1 MEAVREQAKSPI
13 LPNHGQG
20 EKAVG
25 LGSGPMGADCGSDWV
40 GNVPQAGGQ
49 YVMKWFPSFD
59 FQRRNRELKEEI
71 EAHLQ
76 MAIADR
82 VARGETEE
90 TARQAAA
97 REFGNIL
104 LVQDV
109 TRQMWGGGWF
119 EQLGRDVR
127 YALRQLRKNPGFAI
141 TATAMLAIAI
151 CANSTVFSWIDGT
164 MLRPIPGA
172 RDTGELVSLQ
182 RGERNFSPT
191 PPFSYLD
198 YRDLREQNHTFAG
211 ILAYHHDWIT
221 LTGGAQ
227 PERVYIANVS
237 SNYFDVLGV
246 KPMLGRFFLAE
257 EETRP
262 AIPNVVLSYSLWKT
276 RFAED
281 PAIVG
286 KSIEIARHPV
296 TVIGVAPE
304 GVVGAMPGLRD
315 DLWVTLDPLG
325 TDPWRMTHRS
335 GGAVWLNVIGRLRPG
350 VSRGQAA
357 QDLDTLMH
365 NIVAAYPNQHLGE
378 NRITLDPMWRSPF
391 GANGYMAATLPILL
405 AFAAVVLLLTCA
417 NVATLTLVGF
427 VSRRR
432 ELSIRQSL
440 GANRI
445 QLVRQMVLEGVVL
458 SIVAGAVALVLTSW
472 TSKTFAWFFPT
483 NSNPLI
489 LNGSMDYRVVI
500 GIAVSSLLAGMLCG
514 ALPAWRSSH
523 APAIEVLKAESASI
537 SGGSRN
543 RKLLSGLVV
552 AQIALTLPLLLCS
565 GLFLRTLRNLAAA
578 NPGFEQD
585 HVLTA
590 SVGLNIA
597 GYSNDE
603 AQLIRH
609 RILDR
614 VSALPGVEVA
624 SLTDWI
630 PMTLIQKR
638 NDAYP
643 EGYVPHPHES
653 LLVQNAE
660 VGPRYFESLHIPIL
674 EGREFTLNDDE
685 KAPRVIIVDQTAAR
699 RYWPGQDPLGKR
711 LTVWGRLF
719 TVVGVARNST
729 HTFVNESPE
738 PMVYMNFFQHP
749 GYETMV
755 QVKTEG
761 NPVDLEPM
769 VENAIHGI
777 DSRLPVF
784 DVRSMRE
791 STQMASTFAVIEST
805 LAGMFAL
812 IGLILAITGIYGVVA
827 YRTQLRTHEI
837 GIRMALGASRV
848 DVLRLVLLQGLWL
861 TGVGLALGL
870 AFALGLTRLIARLL
884 YGIGAHDPLT
894 VASVVMLLGTMSLV
908 ACYFPAH
915 RAMRRNPVTAIREL

>member
-1 MEAVREQAKSPI
+1 V
-13 LPNHGQG
+13 
-20 EKAVG
+20 
-25 LGSGPMGADCGSDWV
+25 
-40 GNVPQAGGQ
+40 
-49 YVMKWFPSFD
+49 KWFSSFGL
-59 FQRRNRELKEEI
+59 QRRNRELQEEI
-71 EAHLQ
+71 DAHLQ

-82 VARGETEE
+82 VARGETAEA
-90 TARQAAA
+90 ARQAAV

-109 TRQMWGGGWF
+109 TRQMWGQSWL
-119 EQLGRDVR
+119 EKLSRDVR
-127 YALRQLRKNPGFAI
+127 YAFRQLRKSPGFAI
-141 TATAMLAIAI
+141 TATAMLAVAI

-164 MLRPIPGA
+164 MLRPVPGA
-172 RDTGELVSLQ
+172 RDTGDLVSLQ

-211 ILAYHHDWIT
+211 ILAYHHDWIA
-221 LTGGAQ
+221 LTGNAQ

-237 SNYFDVLGV
+237 ANYFDVLGI
-246 KPMLGRFFLAE
+246 KPLLGRFFLPE
-257 EETRP
+257 EESR
-262 AIPNVVLSYSLWKT
+262 AVPNVVLGYSLWKT
-276 RFAED
+276 RYAED

-286 KSIEIARHPV
+286 KSIEVARHPV

-304 GVVGAMPGLRD
+304 GVVGAMPGIRE

-325 TDPWRMTHRS
+325 TDEWRMTHRS

-365 NIVAAYPNQHLGE
+365 HIVTAYPDQHLGD

-405 AFAAVVLLLTCA
+405 AFAGLVLLLTSA
-417 NVATLTLVGF
+417 NVATLTLVRF

-432 ELSIRQSL
+432 ELAVRQSL

-445 QLVRQMVLEGVVL
+445 QLVRQMMLEGAVL
-458 SIVAGAVALVLTSW
+458 SIVAGVVALELTSW
-472 TSKTFAWFFPT
+472 TSKTFAWFFPA
-483 NSNPLI
+483 NAIPLV
-489 LNGSMDYRVVI
+489 LNGNMDHKVVI
-500 GIAVSSLLAGMLCG
+500 GIAVFSLLAGMLCG

-552 AQIALTLPLLLCS
+552 AQIALSLPLLLCS
-565 GLFLRTLRNLAAA
+565 GLLLRTLRNLAGA

-585 HVLTA
+585 HILTA

-603 AQLIRH
+603 TQLIRH
-609 RILDR
+609 KILDR
-614 VSALPGVEVA
+614 VSALPGVKVA

-630 PMTLIQKR
+630 PMTLSHKGE
-638 NDAYP
+638 DAYP

-653 LLVQNAE
+653 LQVYHAE
-660 VGPRYFESLHIPIL
+660 VSPRYFESLNIPIL
-674 EGREFTLNDDE
+674 EGREFTPDDDE
-685 KAPRVIIVDQTAAR
+685 KAPRVLIVDQTAAR

-711 LTVWGRLF
+711 LRVWGRLF

-729 HTFVNESPE
+729 HIFVNESPE
-738 PMVYMNFFQHP
+738 PMVYMSFFQE
-749 GYETMV
+749 GYETIV

-761 NPVDLEPM
+761 NPLDLAPA
-769 VENAIHGI
+769 VEQAIHGI

-791 STQMASTFAVIEST
+791 CTQMASSFAVIQSI

-812 IGLILAITGIYGVVA
+812 IGLVLAVTGIYGVVA

-837 GIRMALGASRV
+837 GVRMALGASRV

-861 TGVGLALGL
+861 TGIGLALGL
-870 AFALGLTRLIARLL
+870 AFALGLTRIIVRLL
-884 YGIGAHDPLT
+884 YGIGANDPVT
-894 VASVVMLLGTMSLV
+894 VVSVVMLLGAMSLL
-908 ACYFPAH
+908 ACYLPAH

>member
-1 MEAVREQAKSPI
+1 
-13 LPNHGQG
+13 
-20 EKAVG
+20 
-25 LGSGPMGADCGSDWV
+25 
-40 GNVPQAGGQ
+40 
-49 YVMKWFPSFD
+49 MKWFPSFG
-59 FQRRNRELKEEI
+59 FQRRKRELQEEI
-71 EAHLQ
+71 DAHLQ

-82 VARGETEE
+82 VARGETAE

-97 REFGNIL
+97 REFGNIP
-104 LVQDV
+104 LVQDM
-109 TRQMWGGGWF
+109 TRDMWGQAWF
-119 EQLGRDVR
+119 EQLGRDVL
-127 YALRQLRKNPGFAI
+127 YALRQLRKSPGFAI
-141 TATAMLAIAI
+141 TATAMLAVAI

-172 RDTGELVSLQ
+172 RNTGDLVSLQ

-198 YRDLREQNHTFAG
+198 YRDLHEQNHTFAG

-221 LTGGAQ
+221 LTDGAQ

-237 SNYFDVLGV
+237 ANYFDVLGI

-262 AIPNVVLSYSLWKT
+262 AVPSVVLGYALWEL
-276 RFAED
+276 RHSPA

-286 KSIEIARHPV
+286 KTIEIARHPV

-304 GVVGAMPGLRD
+304 GVVGAMPGIRE

-325 TDPWRMTHRS
+325 TEVWRMTHRS

-357 QDLDTLMH
+357 QDLNTVMH
-365 NIVAAYPNQHLGE
+365 NIVAAFPDDHLGD

-417 NVATLTLVGF
+417 NVATLTLVRF

-432 ELSIRQSL
+432 ELAIRQSL

-445 QLVRQMVLEGVVL
+445 QLVRQMMLEGAVL

-472 TSKTFAWFFPT
+472 TSKTFAWFFPA

-489 LNGSMDYRVVI
+489 LNGSMDHKVVI
-500 GIAVSSLLAGMLCG
+500 GIAVSSLLVGLLCG
-514 ALPAWRSSH
+514 ALPAWRSAH

-552 AQIALTLPLLLCS
+552 AQIALSLPLLLCS
-565 GLFLRTLRNLAAA
+565 GLLLRTLRNLAGA

-585 HVLTA
+585 HILTA
-590 SVGLNIA
+590 TVGLNIA
-597 GYSNDE
+597 GYSHDE
-603 AQLIRH
+603 EQVIRH
-609 RILDR
+609 KILDR
-614 VSALPGVEVA
+614 VSALPGVKVA

-630 PMTLIQKR
+630 PMTLSHKGV
-638 NDAYP
+638 DACP

-653 LLVQNAE
+653 LQVVHAE
-660 VGPRYFESLHIPIL
+660 VSPRYFESLHIPIL
-674 EGREFTLNDDE
+674 EGREFTPDDDE
-685 KAPRVIIVDQTAAR
+685 KAPRVLIVDQTAAR
-699 RYWPGQDPLGKR
+699 RYWPGQDPLGKELR
-711 LTVWGRLF
+711 VWGSLF
-719 TVVGVARNST
+719 TVVGVVRNSI

-738 PMVYMNFFQHP
+738 PMVYMSFFQV

-761 NPVDLEPM
+761 NPVDLEPA
-769 VENAIHGI
+769 VENAIHEI
-777 DSRLPVF
+777 DTRLPVF

-791 STQMASTFAVIEST
+791 STQMASSFAVIEST

-812 IGLILAITGIYGVVA
+812 IGLVLAITGIYGVVA
-827 YRTQLRTHEI
+827 YRTQMRTHEF

-848 DVLRLVLLQGLWL
+848 DVLRLVLVQGLWL
-861 TGVGLALGL
+861 AGTGLALGL

-884 YGIGAHDPLT
+884 YGISGNDP
-894 VASVVMLLGTMSLV
+894 VSVVSVVMLLGAMSLL
-908 ACYFPAH
+908 ACYLPAH

>member
-1 MEAVREQAKSPI
+1 
-13 LPNHGQG
+13 
-20 EKAVG
+20 
-25 LGSGPMGADCGSDWV
+25 
-40 GNVPQAGGQ
+40 
-49 YVMKWFPSFD
+49 
-59 FQRRNRELKEEI
+59 
-71 EAHLQ
+71 
-76 MAIADR
+76 
-82 VARGETEE
+82 
-90 TARQAAA
+90 
-97 REFGNIL
+97 
-104 LVQDV
+104 
-109 TRQMWGGGWF
+109 
-119 EQLGRDVR
+119 
-127 YALRQLRKNPGFAI
+127 
-141 TATAMLAIAI
+141 
-151 CANSTVFSWIDGT
+151 
-164 MLRPIPGA
+164 
-172 RDTGELVSLQ
+172 
-182 RGERNFSPT
+182 
-191 PPFSYLD
+191 
-198 YRDLREQNHTFAG
+198 
-211 ILAYHHDWIT
+211 
-221 LTGGAQ
+221 
-227 PERVYIANVS
+227 
-237 SNYFDVLGV
+237 
-246 KPMLGRFFLAE
+246 
-257 EETRP
+257 
-262 AIPNVVLSYSLWKT
+262 
-276 RFAED
+276 
-281 PAIVG
+281 
-286 KSIEIARHPV
+286 
-296 TVIGVAPE
+296 
-304 GVVGAMPGLRD
+304 
-315 DLWVTLDPLG
+315 
-325 TDPWRMTHRS
+325 
-335 GGAVWLNVIGRLRPG
+335 
-350 VSRGQAA
+350 
-357 QDLDTLMH
+357 
-365 NIVAAYPNQHLGE
+365 
-378 NRITLDPMWRSPF
+378 
-391 GANGYMAATLPILL
+391 
-405 AFAAVVLLLTCA
+405 
-417 NVATLTLVGF
+417 
-427 VSRRR
+427 
-432 ELSIRQSL
+432 
-440 GANRI
+440 
-445 QLVRQMVLEGVVL
+445 VRQMMLEGALL
-458 SIVAGAVALVLTSW
+458 SIVAGVVALILTSW
-472 TSKTFAWFFPT
+472 TSKTFAWFFPA
-483 NSNPLI
+483 NSIPLI
-489 LNGSMDYRVVI
+489 LNGSMDHKVVI
-500 GIAVSSLLAGMLCG
+500 GIAVFSLLAGMLCG

-552 AQIALTLPLLLCS
+552 AQIALSLPLLICS

-685 KAPRVIIVDQTAAR
+685 KAPSVIIVDQTAAR

-711 LTVWGRLF
+711 LTVWGSLF

-738 PMVYMNFFQHP
+738 PMVYMNFLQHP

-761 NPVDLEPM
+761 NPVDLEPV
-769 VENAIHGI
+769 VENAIHQI
-777 DSRLPVF
+777 DTRLPVF

-791 STQMASTFAVIEST
+791 STQMASSFPVIQST

-812 IGLILAITGIYGVVA
+812 IGLVLAVTAIYGVVA

-861 TGVGLALGL
+861 TGIGLALGL
-870 AFALGLTRLIARLL
+870 VFALGLTRIIVRLL
-884 YGIGAHDPLT
+884 YGIGANDPVT
-894 VASVVMLLGTMSLV
+894 VVSVVMLLGAMSLL
-908 ACYFPAH
+908 ACYLPAH

>member
-1 MEAVREQAKSPI
+1 V
-13 LPNHGQG
+13 
-20 EKAVG
+20 
-25 LGSGPMGADCGSDWV
+25 
-40 GNVPQAGGQ
+40 
-49 YVMKWFPSFD
+49 KWFPSIG
-59 FQRRNRELKEEI
+59 FQRRKRELQEEI
-71 EAHLQ
+71 DAHLQ
-76 MAIADR
+76 MGIADR
-82 VARGETEE
+82 VARGETAE
-90 TARQAAA
+90 TARQAAE
-97 REFGNIL
+97 REFGNIP

-109 TRQMWGGGWF
+109 TRQMWGEGWL

-127 YALRQLRKNPGFAI
+127 YAFRQLRKSPGFTI
-141 TATAMLAIAI
+141 TAMAMLAVAI

-172 RDTGELVSLQ
+172 RDTGDLVSLQ

-198 YRDLREQNHTFAG
+198 YRDLREQNHTLTG
-211 ILAYHHDWIT
+211 MLAYHNDWIA

-237 SNYFDVLGV
+237 ANFFDVLGI
-246 KPMLGRFFLAE
+246 KPVLGRFFLPE

-262 AIPNVVLSYSLWKT
+262 DAVPSVVLGYSLWKT
-276 RFAED
+276 RYAAD

-296 TVIGVAPE
+296 TVIGIAPE
-304 GVVGAMPGLRD
+304 GFVGAAPGLRD
-315 DLWVTLDPLG
+315 DLWVALDPLG
-325 TDPWRMTHRS
+325 NDVWRMTHRDS
-335 GGAVWLNVIGRLRPG
+335 VWLILIGRLRPG
-350 VSRGQAA
+350 VNRGQAA
-357 QDLDTLMH
+357 QDLDTQMH
-365 NIVAAYPNQHLGE
+365 HIVVAYPDQHLGD

-391 GANGYMAATLPILL
+391 GVNGLMAATLPILL
-405 AFAAVVLLLTCA
+405 AFAALVLLLTCA
-417 NVATLTLVGF
+417 NVATLTLVRF

-432 ELSIRQSL
+432 ELAIRQSL
-440 GANRI
+440 GANRV
-445 QLVRQMVLEGVVL
+445 QLVRQMVMEGAVL
-458 SIVAGAVALVLTSW
+458 SIAAGAVALILTSW
-472 TSKTFAWFFPT
+472 TSKTFAWFFPA
-483 NSNPLI
+483 NSNPLV
-489 LNGSMDYRVVI
+489 LNGSMDHKVII
-500 GIAVSSLLAGMLCG
+500 GIAVASLLAGMLCG

-523 APAIEVLKAESASI
+523 APAAEVLKAESASI

-552 AQIALTLPLLLCS
+552 AQIALSLPLLLCS
-565 GLFLRTLRNLAAA
+565 GLFLRTLRNLAGA

-597 GYSNDE
+597 GYGNDE
-603 AQLIRH
+603 ARMIH
-609 RILDR
+609 HKILDR

-638 NDAYP
+638 SDAYP

-653 LLVQNAE
+653 LLVENAE

-685 KAPRVIIVDQTAAR
+685 KAPRVLIVDQTAAR

-711 LTVWGRLF
+711 LRVGGGIF
-719 TVVGVARNST
+719 MVVGVARNST
-729 HTFVNESPE
+729 HTFVNETPE
-738 PMVYMNFFQHP
+738 PMVYMSYFQRP

-761 NPVDLEPM
+761 NPVDLEPA
-769 VENAIHGI
+769 VEQAIHGI
-777 DSRLPVF
+777 DERLPVF
-784 DVRSMRE
+784 DVRPMRE
-791 STQMASTFAVIEST
+791 STQMASTFAVLQST
-805 LAGMFAL
+805 LAGIFAL
-812 IGLILAITGIYGVVA
+812 IGLVLAATGIYGVVA
-827 YRTQLRTHEI
+827 YRTQMRTHEI

-848 DVLRLVLLQGLWL
+848 NVLRLVLMQGVWL
-861 TGVGLALGL
+861 TGIGLAIGL

-884 YGIGAHDPLT
+884 YGIGASDPLT
-894 VASVVMLLGTMSLV
+894 MISVVMLLGAMSLL

>member
-1 MEAVREQAKSPI
+1 
-13 LPNHGQG
+13 
-20 EKAVG
+20 
-25 LGSGPMGADCGSDWV
+25 
-40 GNVPQAGGQ
+40 
-49 YVMKWFPSFD
+49 MKWFPSFG
-59 FQRRNRELKEEI
+59 FQRRKRELQEEI
-71 EAHLQ
+71 DAHLR

-82 VARGETEE
+82 VARGETAE

-97 REFGNIL
+97 REFGNIP

-109 TRQMWGGGWF
+109 TRDMWGQAWL

-127 YALRQLRKNPGFAI
+127 YALRQLRKSSGFSI
-141 TATAMLAIAI
+141 TATAMLAVAI

-172 RDTGELVSLQ
+172 RDTGDLVSLQ

-191 PPFSYLD
+191 PPLSYLD

-211 ILAYHHDWIT
+211 ILAYHHDWIA
-221 LTGGAQ
+221 LTGNAQ

-237 SNYFDVLGV
+237 ANYFDVLGI
-246 KPMLGRFFLAE
+246 KPLLGRFFLPE
-257 EETRP
+257 EESR
-262 AIPNVVLSYSLWKT
+262 AVPNVVLGYSLWKT
-276 RFAED
+276 RYAED

-286 KSIEIARHPV
+286 KSIEVARHPV

-304 GVVGAMPGLRD
+304 GVVGAMPGIRE

-325 TDPWRMTHRS
+325 TDEWRMTHRS

-365 NIVAAYPNQHLGE
+365 HIVTAYPDQHLGD

-405 AFAAVVLLLTCA
+405 AFAGLVLLLTSA
-417 NVATLTLVGF
+417 NVATLTLVRF

-432 ELSIRQSL
+432 ELAIRQSL

-445 QLVRQMVLEGVVL
+445 QLVRQMMLEGAVL
-458 SIVAGAVALVLTSW
+458 SIVAGVVALGLTSW
-472 TSKTFAWFFPT
+472 TSKTFAWFFPA
-483 NSNPLI
+483 NAIPLV
-489 LNGSMDYRVVI
+489 LNGNMDHKVVI
-500 GIAVSSLLAGMLCG
+500 GIAVFSLLAGMLCG

-552 AQIALTLPLLLCS
+552 AQIALSLPLLLCS
-565 GLFLRTLRNLAAA
+565 GLLLRTLRNLAGA

-585 HVLTA
+585 HILTA

-597 GYSNDE
+597 GYSDDE
-603 AQLIRH
+603 TQLIRH
-609 RILDR
+609 KILDR
-614 VSALPGVEVA
+614 VSALPGVKVA

-630 PMTLIQKR
+630 PMTLSHKGE
-638 NDAYP
+638 DAYP

-653 LLVQNAE
+653 LQVYHAE
-660 VGPRYFESLHIPIL
+660 VSPRYFESLNIPIL
-674 EGREFTLNDDE
+674 EGREFTPDDDE
-685 KAPRVIIVDQTAAR
+685 KAPRVLIVDQTAAR

-711 LTVWGRLF
+711 LRVWGRLF

-729 HTFVNESPE
+729 HNFVNESPE
-738 PMVYMNFFQHP
+738 PMVYMSFFQE
-749 GYETMV
+749 GYETIV

-761 NPVDLEPM
+761 NPLDLAPA
-769 VENAIHGI
+769 VEQAIHGI
-777 DSRLPVF
+777 DSRLLVF

-791 STQMASTFAVIEST
+791 CTQMASTFAVIQST

-812 IGLILAITGIYGVVA
+812 IGLVLAVTGIYGVVA
-827 YRTQLRTHEI
+827 YRTQLRTHEF

-848 DVLRLVLLQGLWL
+848 DVLRLVLVQGLWL
-861 TGVGLALGL
+861 AGTGLALGL

-884 YGIGAHDPLT
+884 YGISGNDP
-894 VASVVMLLGTMSLV
+894 VSVVSVVMLLGAMSLL
-908 ACYFPAH
+908 ACYLPAH

>member
-1 MEAVREQAKSPI
+1 
-13 LPNHGQG
+13 
-20 EKAVG
+20 
-25 LGSGPMGADCGSDWV
+25 
-40 GNVPQAGGQ
+40 
-49 YVMKWFPSFD
+49 
-59 FQRRNRELKEEI
+59 
-71 EAHLQ
+71 
-76 MAIADR
+76 
-82 VARGETEE
+82 VARGETAE

-97 REFGNIL
+97 REFGNIP

-109 TRQMWGGGWF
+109 TRDMWGQAWL

-127 YALRQLRKNPGFAI
+127 YALRQLRKSPGFSI
-141 TATAMLAIAI
+141 TATAMLAVAI

-172 RDTGELVSLQ
+172 RDTGDLVSLQ

-211 ILAYHHDWIT
+211 ILAYHHDWIA
-221 LTGGAQ
+221 LTGNAQ

-237 SNYFDVLGV
+237 ANYFDVLGI
-246 KPMLGRFFLAE
+246 KPLLGRFFLPE
-257 EETRP
+257 EESR
-262 AIPNVVLSYSLWKT
+262 AVPNVVLGYSLWKT
-276 RFAED
+276 RYAED

-286 KSIEIARHPV
+286 KSIEVARHPV

-304 GVVGAMPGLRD
+304 GVVGAMPGIRE

-325 TDPWRMTHRS
+325 TDEWRMTHRS

-365 NIVAAYPNQHLGE
+365 HIVTAYPDQHLGD

-405 AFAAVVLLLTCA
+405 AFAAVVLLLTSA
-417 NVATLTLVGF
+417 NVATLTLVRF

-432 ELSIRQSL
+432 ELAIRQSL

-445 QLVRQMVLEGVVL
+445 QLVRQMMLEGAVL
-458 SIVAGAVALVLTSW
+458 SIVAGVVALGLTSW
-472 TSKTFAWFFPT
+472 TSKTFAWFFPA
-483 NSNPLI
+483 NAIPLV
-489 LNGSMDYRVVI
+489 LNGNMDHKVVI
-500 GIAVSSLLAGMLCG
+500 GIAVFSLLAGMLCG

-552 AQIALTLPLLLCS
+552 AQIALSLPLLLCS
-565 GLFLRTLRNLAAA
+565 GLLLRTLRNLAGA

-585 HVLTA
+585 HILTA

-603 AQLIRH
+603 TQLIRH
-609 RILDR
+609 KILDR
-614 VSALPGVEVA
+614 VSALPGLKVA

-630 PMTLIQKR
+630 PMTLSHKGE
-638 NDAYP
+638 DAYP

-653 LLVQNAE
+653 LQVYHAE
-660 VGPRYFESLHIPIL
+660 VSPRYFESLNIPIL
-674 EGREFTLNDDE
+674 EGREFTPDDDE
-685 KAPRVIIVDQTAAR
+685 KAPRVLIVDQTAAR

-711 LTVWGRLF
+711 LRVWGRLF

-729 HTFVNESPE
+729 HIFVNESPE
-738 PMVYMNFFQHP
+738 PIVYMSFFQE
-749 GYETMV
+749 GYETIV

-761 NPVDLEPM
+761 NPLDLAPA
-769 VENAIHGI
+769 VEQAIHGI

-791 STQMASTFAVIEST
+791 CTQMASSFAVIQST

-812 IGLILAITGIYGVVA
+812 IGLVLAVTGIYGVVA
-827 YRTQLRTHEI
+827 YRTQLRTHEF

-848 DVLRLVLLQGLWL
+848 DVLRLVLVQGLWL
-861 TGVGLALGL
+861 AGTGLALGL
-870 AFALGLTRLIARLL
+870 AFALGLTRLIAGLL
-884 YGIGAHDPLT
+884 YGISGNDP
-894 VASVVMLLGTMSLV
+894 VSVVSVVMLLGAMSLL
-908 ACYFPAH
+908 ACYLPAH

>member
-1 MEAVREQAKSPI
+1 
-13 LPNHGQG
+13 
-20 EKAVG
+20 
-25 LGSGPMGADCGSDWV
+25 
-40 GNVPQAGGQ
+40 
-49 YVMKWFPSFD
+49 MKWFPSFG
-59 FQRRNRELKEEI
+59 FQRRKRELQEEI
-71 EAHLQ
+71 DAHLQ

-82 VARGETEE
+82 VARGETAE

-97 REFGNIL
+97 REFGNIP

-109 TRQMWGGGWF
+109 TRDMWGQAWL

-127 YALRQLRKNPGFAI
+127 YALRQLRKSPGFSI
-141 TATAMLAIAI
+141 TATAMLAVAI

-172 RDTGELVSLQ
+172 RDTGDLVSLQ

-198 YRDLREQNHTFAG
+198 YRDLREQNRTLTG
-211 ILAYHHDWIT
+211 ILAYHNDWIA

-237 SNYFDVLGV
+237 ANYFDVLGI
-246 KPMLGRFFLAE
+246 KPVLGRFFLPE
-257 EETRP
+257 EEAR
-262 AIPNVVLSYSLWKT
+262 AIPNVVLGYSLWKT
-276 RFAED
+276 RYAKD

-286 KSIEIARHPV
+286 KSIEVARHPV

-304 GVVGAMPGLRD
+304 GFVGAAPGLRD

-325 TDPWRMTHRS
+325 TDVWRMTHRDS
-335 GGAVWLNVIGRLRPG
+335 DWLIVIGRLRPG

-357 QDLDTLMH
+357 QDLDTVMRR
-365 NIVAAYPNQHLGE
+365 IVSAYPDQHLGD

-405 AFAAVVLLLTCA
+405 AFAGVVLLLTSA
-417 NVATLTLVGF
+417 NIATLTLVRF

-432 ELSIRQSL
+432 ELAIRQSL
-440 GANRI
+440 GANRM
-445 QLVRQMVLEGVVL
+445 QLVRQMMLEGVVL
-458 SIVAGAVALVLTSW
+458 SIVAGVVALILTLW
-472 TSKTFAWFFPT
+472 TSKTFAWFFPA
-483 NSNPLI
+483 NSIPLV
-489 LNGSMDYRVVI
+489 LNGNMDHKVVI
-500 GIAVSSLLAGMLCG
+500 GIAVFSLLAGMLCG

-552 AQIALTLPLLLCS
+552 AQIALSLPLLLCS
-565 GLFLRTLRNLAAA
+565 GLFLRTLRNLAGA

-585 HVLTA
+585 HILTA

-597 GYSNDE
+597 GYSDDE
-603 AQLIRH
+603 AQSIRH
-609 RILDR
+609 KILDR

-638 NDAYP
+638 SDAYP

-653 LLVQNAE
+653 LLVENAE

-685 KAPRVIIVDQTAAR
+685 KAPRAIIVDQTAAR
-699 RYWPGQDPLGKR
+699 RFWPGQDPLGKKLR
-711 LTVWGRLF
+711 VLGSLF
-719 TVVGVARNST
+719 TVVGVVRNST

-738 PMVYMNFFQHP
+738 PMVYMSFFQA
-749 GYETMV
+749 GYETIV

-761 NPVDLEPM
+761 NPLDLAPA
-769 VENAIHGI
+769 VEQAIHGI

-791 STQMASTFAVIEST
+791 STQLASTFAVIESS

-812 IGLILAITGIYGVVA
+812 IGLVLAITGIYGVVA
-827 YRTQLRTHEI
+827 YRTQLRTHEF

-848 DVLRLVLLQGLWL
+848 DVLRLVLVQGLWL
-861 TGVGLALGL
+861 AGTGLALGL

-884 YGIGAHDPLT
+884 YGISGNDPVT
-894 VASVVMLLGTMSLV
+894 VVSVVMLLGGMSLL
-908 ACYFPAH
+908 ACYLPAH